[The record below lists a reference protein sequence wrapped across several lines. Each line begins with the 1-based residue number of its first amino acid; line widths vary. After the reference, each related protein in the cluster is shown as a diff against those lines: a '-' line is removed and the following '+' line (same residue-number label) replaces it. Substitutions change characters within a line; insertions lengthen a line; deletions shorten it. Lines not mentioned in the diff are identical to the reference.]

1 MAPCHGAPERLVIGR
16 DDAGRRR
23 DPRPVGRSTS
33 SRRICRGAL
42 DAAGVGRL
50 AQLLRG
56 ASIPIVDAPA
66 ETVWIWSD
74 LHLGD
79 QALLA
84 VGQRPFSTTLEMDDY
99 LLEAWRRRVGLQD
112 LIICL
117 GDVVH
122 PEAEPS
128 TVAALR
134 NCPGRR
140 LLVDQQVAVL
150 CATDPPLALTH
161 VPLQRVPADRD
172 QRPRA
177 PARSAGAEPT
187 APQTSASSGPTT
199 RPSAS
204 TSSYNDSRPEMAE
217 ATSLRGRIRA
227 GKAAQ
232 FGDRGLP
239 RGRVE
244 EATA

>member
-1 MAPCHGAPERLVIGR
+1 MTPDPEAIR
-16 DDAGRRR
+16 DLWEVDLEQE
-23 DPRPVGRSTS
+23 DLS
-33 SRRICRGAL
+33 GAL

-112 LIICL
+112 LNICL

-140 LLVDQQVAVL
+140 LLVLGNHDVGDRERLRDVGFVDQRVAVL

-161 VPLQRVPADRD
+161 VPLRRVPPTAINVHGHLHG
-172 QRPRA
+172 A
-177 PARSAGAEPT
+177 PAPSPRHLKVSVERT
-187 APQTSASSGPTT
+187 DYAP
-199 RPSAS
+199 
-204 TSSYNDSRPEMAE
+204 
-217 ATSLRGRIRA
+217 IRLN
-227 GKAAQ
+227 Q
-232 FGDRGLP
+232 LLQRLP
-239 RGRVE
+239 
-244 EATA
+244 A

>member
-1 MAPCHGAPERLVIGR
+1 MPDADAIR
-16 DDAGRRR
+16 DLWEVDLKQEAL
-23 DPRPVGRSTS
+23 P
-33 SRRICRGAL
+33 GAL

-84 VGQRPFSTTLEMDDY
+84 VGQRPSSTTLEMDDY

-128 TVAALR
+128 TVAGLR

-140 LLVDQQVAVL
+140 LLVLGNHDVGDRERLRDVGFVDQQVAVL
-150 CATDPPLALTH
+150 CATDPPLAGERREERPARRSRDCPDRQPRNGYQLRCRTAA
-161 VPLQRVPADRD
+161 QRAADRPGGPRD
-172 QRPRA
+172 ARPDRRLHEPDA
-177 PARSAGAEPT
+177 DSAVP
-187 APQTSASSGPTT
+187 
-199 RPSAS
+199 
-204 TSSYNDSRPEMAE
+204 
-217 ATSLRGRIRA
+217 
-227 GKAAQ
+227 
-232 FGDRGLP
+232 GLP
-239 RGRVE
+239 
-244 EATA
+244 APCHL